1 MPRMRL
7 TVFLALL
14 LAVQALAEERT
25 ATAPQPKAAASS
37 FEALFGDMVVAKGK
51 GIAIKQSQLDEAFV
65 SYKANLAARGE
76 KFSEDQRQL
85 KEALLLDRIIVSELL
100 VKHATDAD
108 KTMARGLYEKLMATS
123 KKAFSSEEAFN
134 RHLKSLGLTTEQFNK
149 RAMEQAISEA
159 VVEREIK
166 SQVAVSDAQVRD
178 FYENGTDAVVK
189 LMQGQLEKIAKDPL
203 STPDQLATIKAQI
216 DQLRKTNL
224 ARLQLPER
232 VHVIH
237 LLRSTRKPDSD
248 EPLPDDKVQLK
259 RQEIDKL
266 LARARRGEDF
276 AKLVKDFSEDRGVK
290 ETSGEYTFSR
300 EDPFVP
306 EFKAAAFSLATNQ
319 ISDVVT
325 TTFGY
330 HIIKVLEKIPAKK
343 LEFAKVSGDIK
354 EALGQ
359 QEVQR
364 IMPSHF
370 EKLKAEADVQI
381 LEPRYKLPAPVESA
395 AVRKP

>member
-1 MPRMRL
+1 M
-7 TVFLALL
+7 
-14 LAVQALAEERT
+14 
-25 ATAPQPKAAASS
+25 
-37 FEALFGDMVVAKGK
+37 
-51 GIAIKQSQLDEAFV
+51 
-65 SYKANLAARGE
+65 
-76 KFSEDQRQL
+76 
-85 KEALLLDRIIVSELL
+85 
-100 VKHATDAD
+100 
-108 KTMARGLYEKLMATS
+108 
-123 KKAFSSEEAFN
+123 
-134 RHLKSLGLTTEQFNK
+134 
-149 RAMEQAISEA
+149 
-159 VVEREIK
+159 
-166 SQVAVSDAQVRD
+166 
-178 FYENGTDAVVK
+178 
-189 LMQGQLEKIAKDPL
+189 
-203 STPDQLATIKAQI
+203 
-216 DQLRKTNL
+216 
-224 ARLQLPER
+224 
-232 VHVIH
+232 
-237 LLRSTRKPDSD
+237 
-248 EPLPDDKVQLK
+248 PDDKVQLK